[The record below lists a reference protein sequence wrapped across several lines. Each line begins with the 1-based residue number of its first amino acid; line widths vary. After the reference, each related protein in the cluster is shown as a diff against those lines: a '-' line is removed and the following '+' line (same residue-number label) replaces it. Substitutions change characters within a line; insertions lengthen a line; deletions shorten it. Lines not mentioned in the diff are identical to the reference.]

1 MDIESLKFLYNED
14 IIYHYTK
21 ANTAIDFI
29 LYNQHLKFSHR
40 RESNDPIESRTADR
54 VTMWTGPEVRKPISE
69 KMDSDLEDL
78 HESIISLENRFHQI
92 CFCKNQMGGVIA
104 NEKYRGDFEG
114 NEEFFGFAKP
124 RMWEQYADNYTG
136 VCIAFSKNKILE
148 LNKDLDLLKGNIKY
162 MTYSKLS
169 YKKLGDIYGNR
180 LSKLD
185 IEQYKKENEENVK
198 ISFFYKHKDYEGE
211 NEYRI
216 GVLPNED
223 KFVCEVIRGELNF
236 NKLKPLNVAGCI
248 EAIFMSSYA
257 NNKQKM
263 DLRKYANEN
272 KLDIPIFELDWQ
284 YNSFRLLD
292 RKSMETMDNAATKYL
307 NYL

>member
-148 LNKDLDLLKGNIKY
+148 LNKNLDLLKGNIKY
-162 MTYSKLS
+162 LTYSKLS

-198 ISFFYKHKDYEGE
+198 ISFFYKHKDYDGE

>member
-54 VTMWTGPEVRKPISE
+54 VTMYTGPKARKPTSE
-69 KMDSDLEDL
+69 KTDSDSEDL
-78 HESIISLENRFHQI
+78 HESIIGLESKFYQV

-104 NEKYRGDFEG
+104 NDKYHGDFEG

-148 LNKDLDLLKGNIKY
+148 LNKNLDLLKGNIKY
-162 MTYSKLS
+162 LTYSKLS
-169 YKKLGDIYGNR
+169 YKKLGDISGKYLLRVG
-180 LSKLD
+180 
-185 IEQYKKENEENVK
+185 KEKAIKHNASLIK
-198 ISFFYKHKDYEGE
+198 RSFFYKHKDYKGE

-216 GVLPNED
+216 GVLYDEN
-223 KFVCEVIRGELNF
+223 KCICEVIRGEWNF
-236 NKLKPLNVAGCI
+236 NKLRPLNVEGCI

-263 DLRKYANEN
+263 DLREYAN
-272 KLDIPIFELDWQ
+272 KLHIPIFELDWQ
-284 YNSFRLLD
+284 YNSFRLRD
-292 RKSMETMDNAATKYL
+292 SKFMETIDNVAKKWYQ
-307 NYL
+307 NK

>member
-185 IEQYKKENEENVK
+185 IEQYKKENEEIVK
-198 ISFFYKHKDYEGE
+198 KSFFINIKIMKERTNTE
-211 NEYRI
+211 
-216 GVLPNED
+216 
-223 KFVCEVIRGELNF
+223 
-236 NKLKPLNVAGCI
+236 
-248 EAIFMSSYA
+248 
-257 NNKQKM
+257 
-263 DLRKYANEN
+263 
-272 KLDIPIFELDWQ
+272 
-284 YNSFRLLD
+284 
-292 RKSMETMDNAATKYL
+292 
-307 NYL
+307 

>member
-162 MTYSKLS
+162 LTYSKLS

-198 ISFFYKHKDYEGE
+198 ISFFYKHKDYDGE

>member
-1 MDIESLKFLYNED
+1 
-14 IIYHYTK
+14 
-21 ANTAIDFI
+21 
-29 LYNQHLKFSHR
+29 
-40 RESNDPIESRTADR
+40 
-54 VTMWTGPEVRKPISE
+54 
-69 KMDSDLEDL
+69 
-78 HESIISLENRFHQI
+78 
-92 CFCKNQMGGVIA
+92 
-104 NEKYRGDFEG
+104 
-114 NEEFFGFAKP
+114 
-124 RMWEQYADNYTG
+124 MWEQYADNYTG

-198 ISFFYKHKDYEGE
+198 ISFFYKHKDYDGE

>member
-29 LYNQHLKFSHR
+29 LYTKNLKFSHR

-198 ISFFYKHKDYEGE
+198 ISFFYKHKDYDGE

-284 YNSFRLLD
+284 YNSFRLRD
-292 RKSMETMDNAATKYL
+292 SQFMEVMDKAAKVL
-307 NYL
+307 LK